1 MQHSHITLKASIE
14 GAHLFAAKIG
24 FRIRHNFLGIL
35 LGSKSNSL
43 VHKLLVFVKYREF
56 SDKSRGYQHFFI

>member
-1 MQHSHITLKASIE
+1 MKKIQGKPGEAVQHSHIALKASVE

-43 VHKLLVFVKYREF
+43 VHKLLLFVK
-56 SDKSRGYQHFFI
+56 KV